1 MGLVPTGC
9 CQAVDALYNLER
21 RTDAGMKLNGR
32 LITGGYARCKTWATG
47 TLAALI
53 FGIGVASAD
62 MPGGTRLEA
71 IISQPRLD
79 LSSAAPKVL
88 SLNDV
93 DRYRDIFRIQKDGY
107 WPEANALIARL
118 ENPLLLGHVLAQR
131 FLHPT
136 KYRSR
141 YKELKDW
148 MAVYSDHPD
157 ATRIY
162 KLALRRKPKNWRSP
176 KPPAHIRLPETT
188 SRAKAR
194 KIKGRK
200 LSRANRSKVRNYK
213 RDIHR
218 VLRRGHTLAAKRT
231 LQSRDVKRLFSHA
244 EYDQARAKLQK
255 LEGVQKTTKKKS
267 FKSRLKRLFVS
278 AS

>member
-1 MGLVPTGC
+1 MGLAPTGC
-9 CQAVDALYNLER
+9 CPAVDALYNFER
-21 RTDAGMKLNGR
+21 RIDAGMKLNDH
-32 LITGGYARCKTWATG
+32 LITGGHARCKTWTTG

-88 SLNDV
+88 SSNDV

-148 MAVYSDHPD
+148 MAAYADHPD
-157 ATRIY
+157 AARLY
-162 KLALRRKPKNWRSP
+162 KLALRRKPKNWQNP
-176 KPPAHIRLPETT
+176 KPPAR
-188 SRAKAR
+188 
-194 KIKGRK
+194 
-200 LSRANRSKVRNYK
+200 V
-213 RDIHR
+213 R
-218 VLRRGHTLAAKRT
+218 VLAA
-231 LQSRDVKRLFSHA
+231 A
-244 EYDQARAKLQK
+244 
-255 LEGVQKTTKKKS
+255 
-267 FKSRLKRLFVS
+267 
-278 AS
+278 